1 MGDATD
7 VVALVR
13 ECRARGLKATE
24 NLTAVLSAL
33 AGGDGHPDIE
43 ELRRM
48 VEATGRRIAL
58 ASVYRT
64 VAQLS
69 RVGIVE
75 TRHFETGKSRYE
87 LASGQTHDHLVD
99 LETGAILEFHDAAMD
114 ELEERVAARMG
125 YRIVRRRVEL
135 YAVRIEQDASA
146 PIATSD
152 KDAPS
157 SST

>member
-1 MGDATD
+1 MADAPD
-7 VVALVR
+7 VDMLVR

-33 AGGDGHPDIE
+33 AGEKGHPDIE
-43 ELRRM
+43 ELRTL

-69 RVGIVE
+69 RIGLVE

-87 LASGQTHDHLVD
+87 LASCLSHDHLVD
-99 LETGAILEFHDAAMD
+99 IETGAILEFHDAAMD
-114 ELEERVAARMG
+114 ELEERVAARLG

-135 YAVRIEQDASA
+135 YAVRIDPEASA
-146 PIATSD
+146 PTAFGDEDTS
-152 KDAPS
+152 A

>member
-1 MGDATD
+1 MAHAPD
-7 VVALVR
+7 VDALVR

-33 AGGDGHPDIE
+33 ARVKGHPDIG
-43 ELRRM
+43 ELRRL
-48 VEATGRRIAL
+48 VEAAGRRIAL

-69 RVGIVE
+69 RIGIVE

-87 LASGQTHDHLVD
+87 LASGVSHDHLVD
-99 LETGAILEFHDAAMD
+99 IETGAILEFHDAAMD

-135 YAVRIEQDASA
+135 YAVRINRAASA
-146 PIATSD
+146 PAEFDD
-152 KDAPS
+152 KDIPAPS
-157 SST
+157 R